1 MKKRI
6 LTIIAVVALAVVMVV
21 GLVACAGK
29 KEVSGFDIDL
39 AKAIFE
45 KEGIE
50 VVTRKIDWSQKE
62 IELNSGKIDLV
73 WTPWSGRRRM
83 RPCTTG
89 SRSCRKSLSRTLAG
103 SFWRSRTSPPTEGV
117 RPSAVPCIRRSTS
130 LPGACCGIFI

>member
-73 WTPWSGRRRM
+73 WNGLTI
-83 RPCTTG
+83 TDE
-89 SRSCRKSLSRTLAG
+89 RKENMQISIPYLTN
-103 SFWRSRTSPPTEGV
+103 EQ
-117 RPSAVPCIRRSTS
+117 AVVVKGDNASKYTKC
-130 LPGACCGIFI
+130 FNKKWKK